1 MEYYRS
7 INNLQQLKVKL
18 LTMTVQETEIV
29 EFIQD
34 MNKQTVFDDVNS
46 NLLIFEIYYLLTVSD
61 MNFIPMI
68 KMSLN
73 ALPYR
78 IIADTENFDNNTST
92 AEVKEVRKAIPDPVM
107 TAIADSIKCCN
118 EPECKCGNDSEV
130 DINKLKASIIKK
142 WVFSPTA
149 FPDVKRPPMGELGN
163 VQFIEEDLIPGK
175 RFSVNANIDYEGNI
189 ISFLSGPTEMLNYNS
204 YQDIYAG
211 LVGQLFDIEDA
222 TN

>member
-7 INNLQQLKVKL
+7 ITNLQELKMKL
-18 LTMTVQETEIV
+18 LTMKVQETDIV

-34 MNKQTVFDDVNS
+34 MNKQDTFDDVTS
-46 NLLIFEIYYLLTVSD
+46 NLLIFEIHYLLTVSD

-78 IIADTENFDNNTST
+78 IINTENVATDKVST
-92 AEVKEVRKAIPDPVM
+92 PIIPVAEPA
-107 TAIADSIKCCN
+107 KCCN

-130 DINKLKASIIKK
+130 DINKLKAAIVKK
-142 WVFSPTA
+142 WVFSPA
-149 FPDVKRPPMGELGN
+149 QFPDVKRPAMGELGN
-163 VQFIEEDLIPGK
+163 VQFMEVELIHGK
-175 RFSVNANIDYEGNI
+175 KFSVNANIDYEGNI

-222 TN
+222 SN

>member
-7 INNLQQLKVKL
+7 IDNLQQLKEKL
-18 LTMTVQETEIV
+18 LSMTVKETEVV

-34 MNKQTVFDDVNS
+34 MNKQTTFDDITS
-46 NLLIFEIYYLLTVSD
+46 NLLVFEIYYLLTVSD

-78 IIADTENFDNNTST
+78 IIVSTEDLINNELPVATNIT
-92 AEVKEVRKAIPDPVM
+92 KAKELPIPTPAVES
-107 TAIADSIKCCN
+107 AKCCD
-118 EPECKCGNDSEV
+118 EPECNCETDSEV
-130 DINKLKASIIKK
+130 DINKLKAAIIKK
-142 WVFSPTA
+142 WVFSA
-149 FPDVKRPPMGELGN
+149 AKFPDVKRPSMGELGN

-189 ISFLSGPTEMLNYNS
+189 ISFLSGPTEMLNYSS

-211 LVGQLFDIEDA
+211 LVGQLFDIEDES
-222 TN
+222 N

>member
-7 INNLQQLKVKL
+7 IANLQQLKVKL
-18 LTMTVQETEIV
+18 LTMTVQESEIV

-34 MNKQTVFDDVNS
+34 INKQTTFDNTAS

-61 MNFIPMI
+61 MNLIPLI

-73 ALPYR
+73 AIPYR
-78 IIADTENFDNNTST
+78 IIANSEALNEDE
-92 AEVKEVRKAIPDPVM
+92 APVKVSESKVEKTP
-107 TAIADSIKCCN
+107 TIAKEPAKCCD
-118 EPECKCGNDSEV
+118 EPECTCGADSEV
-130 DINKLKASIIKK
+130 DINKLKAAMIKK
-142 WVFSPTA
+142 WVFSPSA

-163 VQFIEEDLIPGK
+163 VQFIEEELVPGK
-175 RFSVNANIDYEGNI
+175 KFSVNANIDHEGNI
-189 ISFLSGPTEMLNYNS
+189 ISFLSGPTEMLNYDS

-222 TN
+222 N

>member
-7 INNLQQLKVKL
+7 ISNLQELKIKI
-18 LTMTVQETEIV
+18 LTMKVQETDIV

-34 MNKQTVFDDVNS
+34 INKQTTFDDVNS
-46 NLLIFEIYYLLTVSD
+46 NLLLFEIYYLLTVSD

-78 IIADTENFDNNTST
+78 IITNNEDLNENKVSSKVSIS
-92 AEVKEVRKAIPDPVM
+92 EVNEKVP
-107 TAIADSIKCCN
+107 TIATKCCD
-118 EPECKCGNDSEV
+118 EPKCNCGTDSDV
-130 DINKLKASIIKK
+130 DLNKLKAAIIKK
-142 WVFSPTA
+142 WVFSPSA
-149 FPDVKRPPMGELGN
+149 FPDVKRPAMGELGN

-189 ISFLSGPTEMLNYNS
+189 ISFLSGPTEMLNYDS